1 MEVEDLSVSGL
12 AEQVRVRRAA
22 EEAARREVLW
32 LAVAWAD
39 AHPELD
45 EVTGEPVPTPQVP
58 DDALAAHFVG
68 LDPDELPGS
77 FSPAWAGVPGIDW
90 KAGAGFATAAGISS
104 RAGEAM
110 IRDGL
115 VLRHR
120 LPGIWA
126 RVVAGQVPVGRA
138 RMIAAEV
145 AGAPTDVAAAID
157 AALAPRADRV
167 GYVALRRLL
176 DEAMVRLYPD
186 EVEAA
191 SLEALDRQAVRFW
204 PDEIGHTGLARMEI
218 TADYA
223 ALHDLDTILS
233 VLADRL
239 AEQQPETCGST
250 HQVRRAEAVGV
261 IADPHQ
267 AQALLDQEEPT
278 KRRPSRRG
286 RRRHATT
293 LVLRITD
300 AALGHGDPV
309 GSVDSAET
317 APGLVALSEQIAA
330 WCGREATDLTVLPV
344 IDLDAHLE
352 TAAYRATAALNR
364 QVVERDAHCLFPWCT
379 RPATGCDVD
388 HVVPHDSEDPDH
400 PDAGGATCSCN
411 TIPLCRRHHRLKT
424 HTAYDPV
431 VIEPGLIWWRT
442 PHGHQFV
449 VDRTGTRAVHRAPPD
464 ATGCLRRRP
473 APREVAVPA

>member
-1 MEVEDLSVSGL
+1 MAPAPAPASSAVEVEDLSVSAL
-12 AEQVRVRRAA
+12 AERVRVRRAA
-22 EEAARREVLW
+22 EEAARREVLV

-45 EVTGEPVPTPQVP
+45 ETTGEPVPTARVS

-126 RVVAGQVPVGRA
+126 GVVAGEVPVGRA
-138 RMIAAEV
+138 RMVAAEV
-145 AGAPTDVAAAID
+145 AGAPTDVVTAID
-157 AALAPRADRV
+157 AAVAPRADRV

-176 DEAMVRLYPD
+176 DEAMVRLYPE

-233 VLADRL
+233 MLAEKLAD
-239 AEQQPETCGST
+239 QQPATCGPT
-250 HQVRRAEAVGV
+250 HAVRRAEAVGI

-267 AQALLDQEEPT
+267 AQALLDEEEPT
-278 KRRPSRRG
+278 NRG
-286 RRRHATT
+286 RRRRHATT
-293 LVLRITD
+293 LVLRVTD
-300 AALGHGDPV
+300 LALGHSDPV

-317 APGLVALSEQIAA
+317 APGLVALAEQVAA

-344 IDLDAHLE
+344 LDLDAHLE

-364 QVVERDAHCLFPWCT
+364 QVIERDAHCLFPWCT
-379 RPATGCDVD
+379 RPAKIG
-388 HVVPHDSEDPDH
+388 
-400 PDAGGATCSCN
+400 
-411 TIPLCRRHHRLKT
+411 
-424 HTAYDPV
+424 
-431 VIEPGLIWWRT
+431 
-442 PHGHQFV
+442 
-449 VDRTGTRAVHRAPPD
+449 RAHA
-464 ATGCLRRRP
+464 
-473 APREVAVPA
+473 